1 MVGEG
6 SGRTIWLQVS
16 FFGGDGKPQDSS
28 DDFQDMAWKIR
39 VIRRLFLPNIIGRE

>member
-16 FFGGDGKPQDSS
+16 FFGGYGKPQDSS
-28 DDFQDMAWKIR
+28 DDFQSVAWEIR
-39 VIRRLFLPNIIGRE
+39 VIRRLFLLSIIGRE